1 MKKIRFTILLSFL
14 AISLTIIAGNKDKTQ
29 EGESKFNQLKNIET
43 YANVLRE
50 LSINYVDDI
59 NYDNLLNFALEGMLY
74 SLDPYTIFIPEVN
87 NQYIRTINKG
97 EYMGVGVVIQKID
110 GEIHITKVLK
120 DMPAY
125 NAGIIVGDI
134 MVSING
140 KKCAPLELSQVSDML
155 RGTSSE
161 KLKIE
166 IKRYGNEKNII
177 KEVTR
182 NYVSE
187 NSIPVAL
194 EIAPGT
200 GYIKI
205 TSFVENTSSTFKTKL
220 DSLVT
225 NNGIENLIIDLRDNG
240 GGILQQA
247 VNIASLFLP
256 KSTKIVDL
264 KKRNQKNTQTYSTIN
279 VPKYPNMKLAFILNK
294 ESASASELLAGSFQD
309 LDKAL
314 IVGERSF
321 GKALVQN
328 ITSTGYDTYLKLT
341 IGKYILPSG
350 RCIQAID
357 YTSRHDGN
365 KERVL
370 VDSLLNEYKTKNGRI
385 VYDGS
390 GINPDTAFEI
400 KEELTICDYLQYY
413 NMFYKYANKYHY
425 EHKTIAQPME
435 FEVSDSI
442 YEDFCNFVIANNFN
456 YSLTSNMYLQSLESL
471 IKAEGYEEIAKEHI
485 DKLKELLKPNVK
497 YDLQRLKPTIK
508 RKLENEIITRYYYS
522 QGSMIFSLKSD
533 EWIEKTIDIINKDEV
548 YQELL
553 KP

>member
-14 AISLTIIAGNKDKTQ
+14 AISLTIIAGNKDKKQ

-166 IKRYGNEKNII
+166 IKRYGNEKTII

-279 VPKYPNMKLAFILNK
+279 VPKYPNMKLAFIVNK

-370 VDSLLNEYKTKNGRI
+370 FDSLLN
-385 VYDGS
+385 
-390 GINPDTAFEI
+390 
-400 KEELTICDYLQYY
+400 
-413 NMFYKYANKYHY
+413 
-425 EHKTIAQPME
+425 
-435 FEVSDSI
+435 
-442 YEDFCNFVIANNFN
+442 
-456 YSLTSNMYLQSLESL
+456 
-471 IKAEGYEEIAKEHI
+471 
-485 DKLKELLKPNVK
+485 
-497 YDLQRLKPTIK
+497 
-508 RKLENEIITRYYYS
+508 
-522 QGSMIFSLKSD
+522 
-533 EWIEKTIDIINKDEV
+533 
-548 YQELL
+548 
-553 KP
+553 

>member
-14 AISLTIIAGNKDKTQ
+14 AISLTIIAGNKDKKQ

-194 EIAPGT
+194 EIAPRT

-225 NNGIENLIIDLRDNG
+225 NNGIKNLIIDLRDNG

-264 KKRNQKNTQTYSTIN
+264 KKRNQKNIQTYSTIN
-279 VPKYPNMKLAFILNK
+279 VPKYPNMKLAFIVNK

-390 GINPDTAFEI
+390 GINPDTVFEI
-400 KEELTICDYLQYY
+400 KEE
-413 NMFYKYANKYHY
+413 
-425 EHKTIAQPME
+425 
-435 FEVSDSI
+435 
-442 YEDFCNFVIANNFN
+442 
-456 YSLTSNMYLQSLESL
+456 
-471 IKAEGYEEIAKEHI
+471 
-485 DKLKELLKPNVK
+485 
-497 YDLQRLKPTIK
+497 
-508 RKLENEIITRYYYS
+508 
-522 QGSMIFSLKSD
+522 
-533 EWIEKTIDIINKDEV
+533 
-548 YQELL
+548 
-553 KP
+553 